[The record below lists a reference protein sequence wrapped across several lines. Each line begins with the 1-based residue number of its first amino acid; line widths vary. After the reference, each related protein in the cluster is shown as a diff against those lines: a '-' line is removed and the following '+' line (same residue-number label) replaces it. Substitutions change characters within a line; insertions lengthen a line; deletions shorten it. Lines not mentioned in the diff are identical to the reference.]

1 MSKDITDITEDIL
14 LKAGFNKEK
23 CYSIVGPYH
32 YIKILSDVYVD
43 VSNFSCMPMR
53 DWNVRIY
60 DRDDYYMGLF
70 AEANIQTIDH
80 FNKLMELMDIDFR
93 LKEE

>member
-14 LKAGFNKEK
+14 LKAGFNKEE
-23 CYSIVGPYH
+23 CYSIICPYC
-32 YIKILSDVYVD
+32 YIKILSDVYVE

-53 DWNVRIY
+53 YWNVRIY
-60 DRDDYYMGLF
+60 DRDDYYRGLF
-70 AEANIQTIDH
+70 AEANIQTINH
-80 FNKLMELMDIDFR
+80 FNKFMELMNIDFR